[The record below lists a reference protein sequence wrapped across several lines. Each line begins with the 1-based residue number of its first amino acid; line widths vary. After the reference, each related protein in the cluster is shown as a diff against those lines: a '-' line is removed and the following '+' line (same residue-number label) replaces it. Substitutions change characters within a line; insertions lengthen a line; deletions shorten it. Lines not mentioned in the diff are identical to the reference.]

1 MKKAHVLALSLGALV
16 LAAVVLVG
24 CCTWPAGWFAPLVT
38 PGNSG
43 GGTTGGTVE
52 KSGIWIMN
60 DLEAGKKQAKEEG
73 KLLLIDFWAD
83 W

>member
-1 MKKAHVLALSLGALV
+1 MRRVRVIAITLAALLLV
-16 LAAVVLVG
+16 AVVLVG
-24 CCTWPAGWFAPLVT
+24 CCTWPAGWFAPPVT
-38 PGNSG
+38 PGTSG

-60 DLEAGKKQAKEEG
+60 DLEAAQKQAKEEG
-73 KLLLIDFWAD
+73 KLLLIDFWAG